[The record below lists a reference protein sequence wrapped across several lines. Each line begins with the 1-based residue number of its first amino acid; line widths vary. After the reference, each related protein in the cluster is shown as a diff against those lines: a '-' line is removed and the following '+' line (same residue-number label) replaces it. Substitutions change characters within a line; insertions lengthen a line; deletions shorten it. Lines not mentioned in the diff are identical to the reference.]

1 MVNLKE
7 QVGIK
12 AAEFVKDSMI
22 VGLGTGSTAYY
33 FVAELGRRIKEEGLQ
48 ITAVTTS
55 SVTYEQAEGLG
66 IPLKA
71 IDDVEVVDLTVDGA
85 DEVDPAL
92 NGIKGGGGA
101 LLMEKIVA
109 TNSKDCIWIVDE
121 SKQVETLGAFKLPVE
136 VVQYGSEN
144 LFRHFEKKG
153 YSPAYREKDGQRF
166 VTDQG
171 NFIIDLDLKVIPD
184 AEALAGELDRTVGV
198 VDHGLF
204 LGMVSKVIV
213 GTPKGPKIINKSL

>member
-12 AAEFVKDSMI
+12 AAEFVTDGMI

-33 FVAELGRRIKEEGLQ
+33 FVAELGRRIKEEGLK

-92 NGIKGGGGA
+92 NGIKV
-101 LLMEKIVA
+101 EHF
-109 TNSKDCIWIVDE
+109 NCIYDMFNTFCVVFY
-121 SKQVETLGAFKLPVE
+121 QVV
-136 VVQYGSEN
+136 
-144 LFRHFEKKG
+144 
-153 YSPAYREKDGQRF
+153 
-166 VTDQG
+166 
-171 NFIIDLDLKVIPD
+171 FINYK
-184 AEALAGELDRTVGV
+184 
-198 VDHGLF
+198 
-204 LGMVSKVIV
+204 
-213 GTPKGPKIINKSL
+213 

>member
-12 AAEFVKDSMI
+12 AAEFVKDGMI

-55 SVTYEQAEGLG
+55 SVTYDQAESLG

-71 IDDVEVVDLTVDGA
+71 IDDVEVVDV
-85 DEVDPAL
+85 
-92 NGIKGGGGA
+92 
-101 LLMEKIVA
+101 
-109 TNSKDCIWIVDE
+109 
-121 SKQVETLGAFKLPVE
+121 
-136 VVQYGSEN
+136 N
-144 LFRHFEKKG
+144 LFRHFEQKG
-153 YSPAYREKDGQRF
+153 YHPAFRLADDQRF

-171 NFIIDLDLKVIPD
+171 NFIIDLDLKVIED
-184 AEALAGELDRTVGV
+184 AEALANELDHTVGV
-198 VDHGLF
+198 VEHGLF
-204 LGMVSKVIV
+204 LNMISKVIV
-213 GTPKGPKIINKSL
+213 GTPDGPVIIEK